1 MAYLWKC
8 LFLVQLC
15 SYLDQTKKFEYYFR
29 VNARFGMIL
38 TRLNYTKGVCHLLE
52 LAGRIGQSANT
63 PLCNRPSET
72 RPDGLFPFTQ

>member
-52 LAGRIGQSANT
+52 LAGWIGQSANT